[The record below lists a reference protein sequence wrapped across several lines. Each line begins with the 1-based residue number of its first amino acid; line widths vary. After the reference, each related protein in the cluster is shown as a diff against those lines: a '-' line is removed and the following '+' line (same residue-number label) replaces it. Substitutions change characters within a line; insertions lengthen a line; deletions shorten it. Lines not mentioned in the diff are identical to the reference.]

1 MSGLVFDYAARGGVD
16 HTEILAP
23 DHASDW
29 GSERSELWNHAE
41 EAETREN
48 SRIAREIRMALPD
61 ELTHAQRVDL
71 VRGFCQTQFV
81 ARGMVADI
89 ALHAPGRAGDD
100 RNYQAHIL
108 LTTCELDAEGF
119 TSKNRDWNAVAV
131 LEGWRLGSAR
141 WRKASTRMHWPSA
154 QRHCARSRG

>member
-29 GSERSELWNHAE
+29 RSERSELWNHAE
-41 EAETREN
+41 EAETRKN
-48 SRIAREIRMALPD
+48 SRIAREIRAALPD

-89 ALHAPGRAGDD
+89 ALRAPGRAGDD
-100 RNYQAHIL
+100 QAHIL

-119 TSKNRDWNAVAV
+119 TSKNRDRIPVAV
-131 LEGWRLGSAR
+131 LEGWRLSSAR
-141 WRKASTRMHWPSA
+141 RRKALTRMHWPSA